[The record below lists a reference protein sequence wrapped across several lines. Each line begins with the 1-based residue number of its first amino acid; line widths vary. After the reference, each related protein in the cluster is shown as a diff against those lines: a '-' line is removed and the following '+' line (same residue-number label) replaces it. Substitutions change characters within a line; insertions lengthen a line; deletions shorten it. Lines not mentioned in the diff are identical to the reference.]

1 MKNFPIQNNVT
12 VSQSLNQSIF
22 EAPSL
27 EIQWAKRGT
36 VPAFTQNNFTEGIYN
51 SAEQTTTL
59 RLRGNLYTLQFARL
73 VQPQHKSFLSAQDK
87 NLCNGEIVMLFESGG
102 ALTEEF
108 VFLCIPLL
116 NKATTILSPYLE
128 AIRQDRLPGKPI
140 SLDTLLP
147 SSKKYTSY
155 TTCLQR
161 TTSNVSSPVQ
171 AAVLVFTE
179 GLSYPDAQLKEV
191 LKKMKDFIVKSGQLA
206 PRYLTTPPALGP
218 LIKGL
223 VAMTGSSF
231 LIQSETEYRNYLRTS
246 ELTFQGQS
254 SNRRTD
260 STDAYK
266 CVPLKP
272 DQDVKNNQIII
283 DTDKGVPLSQILKEK
298 TDEQGQG
305 QGQITPGMV
314 ERMIAAILG
323 TAAGIFILSVI
334 AYLFSRVTSDDSYE
348 NFPWFVDRTKDM
360 LPMVFIS
367 IVVGI
372 VGFLIGFFTSGK

>member
-12 VSQSLNQSIF
+12 VSQSLNESIF

-59 RLRGNLYTLQFARL
+59 RLRGNLYTLQFVRL

-116 NKATTILSPYLE
+116 NKSTTILSPYLE

-254 SNRRTD
+254 GNRRTD
-260 STDAYK
+260 STDSYK

-298 TDEQGQG
+298 TDEQG